1 MIPVLFPPGT
11 KDFTTNGLG
20 RLAECTRFEVTEE
33 RNGIYECEFEYP
45 QTGKLFDQIIEGAL
59 VFATHD
65 DSKEPQPFEIYSRT
79 APIEGVATFRAW
91 HISYALNNTILK
103 PFTANSITAA
113 FAAIPSNCITN
124 CEFEFW
130 TDKSVA
136 ANFTVD
142 VPKSVRAALGG
153 SQGSILDVYGK
164 GDYEFDMFTVKLW
177 ANRGTDRGVSIRYGK
192 NLVSL
197 DQQLDASNQYNG
209 YVPYW
214 AGGDGGEVVYLDHA
228 VYGNTQINT
237 EGTLEVRSLEP
248 IQTHTPA
255 DILVRYGTTRV
266 IPLDLSSYFQSKPT
280 KAELQARAQALI
292 SNSDAYEVKENISI
306 DFVQLWQTEE
316 YKDVANLQ
324 RVFLC
329 DTVHIYYSKL
339 GIDATAKCIKVVYDT
354 LRDRY
359 ISMELG
365 APTTSLGDQ
374 VADIVNTATKDL
386 PTRSSMI
393 DAIQSATELITGGF
407 GGYIKYTYL
416 ADGTPSEMLI
426 MDSPDEATATNIIR
440 LNQNGLGFSTDGGA
454 TYGNAWT
461 IDGRLNADYIT
472 TGTLDASRIAAHSIS
487 VGQLTGSIEN
497 GDWSID
503 LDAGT
508 LTIGKIAV
516 GSITGTINTNGW
528 GVNFNTG
535 TMNIGTLAVG
545 NITGRIETG
554 SWGINFDTGTM
565 QIGTLAVG
573 SITGNIANGNWK
585 IDFDNGTMSI
595 GDISASNITAG
606 TLNVDN
612 ITMSGTIRDTGNK
625 NYWNFTTGELI
636 ATNGTIGGWELT
648 TNGLSA
654 VNGVYS
660 TDIFH
665 SMIQLEGM
673 YPNFGLRSILT
684 NGNLSM
690 SIYETGTWTERLE
703 IGLDV
708 NETYA
713 FLNNLRLNYDGSVT
727 VADDLNVTGLLSVNK
742 YIYQKIVLS
751 AGASTTVNF
760 GSVAGYRSAIIVGT
774 VGGTGGVVL
783 GVTVNATTITAR
795 NLMTNAAWTGAGLQ
809 FSISTSGG
817 DITLRNS
824 SSAGTQITI
833 YAG

>member
-59 VFATHD
+59 VYATHD
-65 DSKEPQPFEIYSRT
+65 DSKEPQPFEVYSRT

-209 YVPYW
+209 YIPYW
-214 AGGDGGEVVYLDHA
+214 SGGQDGEVVYLDHA
-228 VYGNTQINT
+228 VYGSTQINT

-280 KAELQARAQALI
+280 KAELQARAQTLI

-316 YKDVANLQ
+316 YKNVANLQ

-339 GIDATAKCIKVVYDT
+339 GINATAKCIKVVYDT

-374 VADIVNTATKDL
+374 VAEIVNSATKDL

-416 ADGTPSEMLI
+416 SDGTPSEMLI

-461 IDGRLNADYIT
+461 IDGRLNADYIM
-472 TGTLDASRIAAHSIS
+472 TGTLNADLIKAGTIQDVTGKNSWDLAAGDLITKSLSASDYVYINGGVGSYFNIPLSSTNPANRYFRIEAPANYGDPFVTIKTDSESSTDPDESADLTILP
-487 VGQLTGSIEN
+487 GEIKWTDTGSNMSFTPHGLQFTGAYSSGTPRI
-497 GDWSID
+497 
-503 LDAGT
+503 T
-508 LTIGKIAV
+508 LTQ
-516 GSITGTINTNGW
+516 SDR
-528 GVNFNTG
+528 F
-535 TMNIGTLAVG
+535 
-545 NITGRIETG
+545 RIETVG
-554 SWGINFDTGTM
+554 GDNTIIREDRITTTGY
-565 QIGTLAVG
+565 LSVG
-573 SITGNIANGNWK
+573 LFASITGNL
-585 IDFDNGTMSI
+585 D
-595 GDISASNITAG
+595 
-606 TLNVDN
+606 V
-612 ITMSGTIRDTGNK
+612 
-625 NYWNFTTGELI
+625 
-636 ATNGTIGGWELT
+636 NGTI
-648 TNGLSA
+648 
-654 VNGVYS
+654 
-660 TDIFH
+660 
-665 SMIQLEGM
+665 
-673 YPNFGLRSILT
+673 
-684 NGNLSM
+684 
-690 SIYETGTWTERLE
+690 
-703 IGLDV
+703 
-708 NETYA
+708 
-713 FLNNLRLNYDGSVT
+713 
-727 VADDLNVTGLLSVNK
+727 
-742 YIYQKIVLS
+742 
-751 AGASTTVNF
+751 
-760 GSVAGYRSAIIVGT
+760 
-774 VGGTGGVVL
+774 
-783 GVTVNATTITAR
+783 
-795 NLMTNAAWTGAGLQ
+795 
-809 FSISTSGG
+809 TSGG
-817 DITLRNS
+817 NEVLMIH
-824 SSAGTQITI
+824 
-833 YAG
+833 